1 VKWCVALL
9 HTTPHLYL
17 SAKRRS
23 ESGAYA
29 EDDVRRLD
37 VMRGHG
43 RRHVTCKVAP
53 SRPTDRVCL
62 FVGVDKASRPQ
73 GGASAAA
80 EGDSSVAVPSNRDG
94 AVLGEKLRGA

>member
-1 VKWCVALL
+1 ML
-9 HTTPHLYL
+9 HTTPSLYL

-23 ESGAYA
+23 ECGAYA

-43 RRHVTCKVAP
+43 RRLVTCKVAP

-73 GGASAAA
+73 RGASAAA
-80 EGDSSVAVPSNRDG
+80 EGGAGVAGPSNRDG
-94 AVLGEKLRGA
+94 EVLGG